1 MKKFFYSECLIPVIN
16 APKPV
21 MNVYVKHDLLGES
34 RGNILFPKLTMNI
47 YRSLFCLMI
56 LLIEPAL
63 SAKTIVVADKT
74 DSVGIESVTVVCS
87 LAGGEDS
94 KRLLSSDRGVVKLP
108 DNAVK
113 IQASR
118 LGYEPVKTDMFLVG
132 DTLFMTPNSWLRE
145 VTVKAERNN
154 FKILSDR
161 YIYNVASDSTLRDRS
176 TFEAFRKIPI
186 LNVSLN
192 GQISSM
198 QGKQLTY
205 KVNGLTDPILWG
217 DLQNAFLSLKARYV
231 SRIEIVENPN
241 GDNPNLLEVNI
252 ITKGR
257 LEGYQATVALSASD
271 IRISPSLWGM
281 TKIRKFAIQGGYFYS
296 QTRDHDTKTTSEEWR
311 YNSPLRYLTLQRSKE
326 SGYRTGMN
334 SFETSMSYNFDDLT
348 ILTASGRIIGR
359 VNPHSGS
366 TSETEIFGE
375 DMQPT
380 ARYSYE
386 KKDKIKD
393 TEYQAHLEFEKLFGW
408 GGKNGKLYFG
418 YELYHRPVTFNT
430 FSTFNIEKCDDPSLM
445 PDYKD
450 YHKINRSRST
460 IHTLMGELRRVINER
475 HVINTSVVY
484 RNYSENESDS
494 LVLPHW
500 ERSKLN
506 QNSATASVSYRYIAP
521 RMTMNVG
528 IGGRLYNDRISNT
541 VYGDGYS
548 FSRTSWVWSPNLG
561 ATFMAKHDASYEAGY
576 MLTAQVP
583 DISAL
588 NPFVFRDTPGQLSY
602 GNPHLKPEKI
612 HTLKVG
618 ANFNLRRVYVGLTL
632 SGQYATDL
640 ILEYRTLDNDNL
652 LNITY
657 GNIADRKTVTLSP
670 FMTWRPFN
678 STSVRLSAG
687 VDYVK
692 YRSKKLNL
700 SNSGFQFYPNLTVSQ
715 ELPWQLYL
723 ELSGRYNTKWIGL
736 QGKGGENYGYGV
748 TMVRSFM
755 QQRLRVSV
763 EASGFV
769 PLYYSRSY
777 SSFADNYYSQWTT
790 RRFHANFAFQISYRF
805 GKLRARVQ
813 ETESSISNDDIKR
826 SYDE

>member
-1 MKKFFYSECLIPVIN
+1 
-16 APKPV
+16 
-21 MNVYVKHDLLGES
+21 
-34 RGNILFPKLTMNI
+34 
-47 YRSLFCLMI
+47 SLFCLVFA
-56 LLIEPAL
+56 LVCAEL
-63 SAKTIVVADKT
+63 SAKTIVIADKT
-74 DSVGIESVTVVCS
+74 DSVGIESATVVCS
-87 LAGGEDS
+87 LAGDEGS
-94 KRLLSSDRGVVKLP
+94 KKLLSSDRGVVKLP
-108 DNAVK
+108 DNTVK

-132 DTLFMTPNSWLRE
+132 DTLFMTPNAWLRE

-161 YIYNVASDSTLRDRS
+161 YIYDVSSDSTLRDLS

-186 LNVSLN
+186 LNVNLN

-205 KVNGLTDPILWG
+205 KVNGLIDPILWG
-217 DLQNAFLSLKARYV
+217 DLQTALLSLKARHV

-257 LEGYQATVALSASD
+257 LEGYQASFSGNVTDSY
-271 IRISPSLWGM
+271 IRGSIWGM
-281 TKIRKFAIQGGYFYS
+281 TKVRKFAIQGSYYYM

-311 YNSPLRYLTLQRSKE
+311 YNSPLRYLTLQKSKE
-326 SGYRTGMN
+326 SGYRAGSN

-348 ILTASGRIIGR
+348 ILTASGRIILK
-359 VNPHSGS
+359 VNPHMGS

-380 ARYSYE
+380 AKYSYE

-393 TEYQAHLEFEKLFGW
+393 TEYEAHLEFEKLFGW
-408 GGKNGKLYFG
+408 GAKNGKLYLG

-430 FSTFNIEKCDDPSLM
+430 FSTFNIEQCDDASLM

-450 YHKINRSRST
+450 YHKIHRSRST
-460 IHTLMGELRRVINER
+460 MHTLMGDLRRVINER
-475 HVINTSVVY
+475 HVVNASVIY
-484 RNYSENESDS
+484 RYMDDNDADS

-506 QNSATASVSYRYIAP
+506 QNSASASVSYRYIAP
-521 RMTMNVG
+521 KLTLNVSA
-528 IGGRLYNDRISNT
+528 GGRMYHDNISNT
-541 VYGDGYS
+541 VYGDGFN
-548 FSRTSWVWSPNLG
+548 FSRTSWTWYPSVG
-561 ATFMAKHDASYEAGY
+561 ASYVPGGNVSYEAGY
-576 MLTAQVP
+576 SLTAQVP

-588 NPFVFRDTPGQLSY
+588 NPFVFRDIPGQLSY
-602 GNPHLKPEKI
+602 GNPNLKSEKI

-618 ANFNLRRVYVGLTL
+618 ANFNLRRMYVGVTL

-640 ILEYRTLDNDNL
+640 ILQYRNLDNDNL

-678 STSVRLSAG
+678 ATSVRLSAG

-692 YRSKKLNL
+692 YRSKKLDL

-736 QGKGGENYGYGV
+736 QGKGGENYGYGL

-755 QQRLRVSV
+755 EQRLRVSL

-769 PLYYSRSY
+769 PIYYNRSY

-790 RRFHANFAFQISYRF
+790 RRFHANFSVRVSYRF
-805 GKLRARVQ
+805 GKLRATVQ